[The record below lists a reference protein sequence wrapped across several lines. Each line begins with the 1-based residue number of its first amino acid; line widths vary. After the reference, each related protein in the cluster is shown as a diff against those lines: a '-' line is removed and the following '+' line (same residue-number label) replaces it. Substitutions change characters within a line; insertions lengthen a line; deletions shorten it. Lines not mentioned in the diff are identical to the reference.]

1 MKDMKETGVQSRE
14 KEHKHYERHEGDRS
28 TEQREGAQTL
38 WKTRR
43 RQEYRAERRSTNTMK
58 DMKETGVQSR
68 EKGHKHYE
76 IHEGDRSTEQ
86 REGAQTL

>member
-28 TEQREGAQTL
+28 TEQREG
-38 WKTRR
+38 
-43 RQEYRAERRSTNTMK
+43 
-58 DMKETGVQSR
+58 
-68 EKGHKHYE
+68 HKHYE
-76 IHEGDRSTEQ
+76 RHEGDRSTEQ

>member
-28 TEQREGAQTL
+28 TERREGAQ
-38 WKTRR
+38 
-43 RQEYRAERRSTNTMK
+43 NTMK
-58 DMKETGVQSR
+58 DMKETGVQSG

-76 IHEGDRSTEQ
+76 RHEGDRSTEQ

>member
-1 MKDMKETGVQSRE
+1 
-14 KEHKHYERHEGDRS
+14 
-28 TEQREGAQTL
+28 
-38 WKTRR
+38 
-43 RQEYRAERRSTNTMK
+43 MK

-76 IHEGDRSTEQ
+76 RHMK